1 MGNSEEGDKLENSS
15 KKMRSSTDGEIIG
28 NSIILSL
35 KTLIY
40 YLFMKRC
47 PNFLY
52 LTSLGILRFILTG
65 TNILVFVGGN
75 TASPHYQY
83 TSLT

>member
-1 MGNSEEGDKLENSS
+1 MGNSKQGDKLENSS

-40 YLFMKRC
+40 HLFMKRD

-52 LTSLGILRFILTG
+52 LTSLDILRFVLT
-65 TNILVFVGGN
+65 
-75 TASPHYQY
+75 
-83 TSLT
+83 